1 LLASGNFRRL
11 PPHSGVRDAQDP
23 DANLV
28 KAVFTSN
35 PGVAPTENLF
45 AACKIGH
52 GGSPSLD

>member
-1 LLASGNFRRL
+1 VSGYFRRL

-45 AACKIGH
+45 GACKIGH